1 MKMFLLSILL
11 ASIIPTQQH
20 PPDPPRQPIKP
31 EEQQAQTFTV
41 THKDKAIHQITAEDV
56 SLPYIEGLWLDM
68 EKYKQ
73 FQEEVASQ
81 VYREPVNARIDVNG
95 RITPAKPGRELD
107 LEQFNHQF
115 AAFFYGREVSKVE
128 TPLRVVHPRV
138 DEELL
143 ASIRERKIGQYVT
156 YYNENNK
163 ERSKNVALA
172 AEAIDSH
179 VVFPNETFS
188 FNGVVGKRTKEKGY
202 LPAPVIVKGELAED
216 IGGGICQI
224 SSTLYNAVDQA
235 GVKIIERYSHSRR
248 VPYVPPGRDA
258 TVSWYGPDFSF
269 ENDYNQPILI
279 RAKAVNGRVLINI
292 FSSETIENEKRE
304 VPEADAEPPKEVP
317 AE

>member
-1 MKMFLLSILL
+1 M
-11 ASIIPTQQH
+11 H
-20 PPDPPRQPIKP
+20 PIKS
-31 EEQQAQTFTV
+31 EQSPVKTFTV
-41 THKDKAIHQITAEDV
+41 THEGKTIHQITADDV
-56 SLPYIEGLWLDM
+56 ALPYLDGMWLEMD
-68 EKYKQ
+68 KYNK

-81 VYREPVNARIDVNG
+81 VFRKPVDAKIGTGG
-95 RITPAKPGRELD
+95 RIEPAKPGRELD
-107 LEQFNHQF
+107 REQFNHQF
-115 AAFFYGREVSKVE
+115 ASYFYAGEISKAE

-156 YYNENNK
+156 YYNQSNK
-163 ERSKNVALA
+163 ERSKNIALA
-172 AEAIDSH
+172 AEAIDNH
-179 VVFPNETFS
+179 VVFPSETFS

-224 SSTLYNAVDQA
+224 SSTLYNAADQA

-279 RAKAVNGRVLINI
+279 RARAVNGRVLINI
-292 FSSETIENEKRE
+292 FSSETIENQERK
-304 VPEADAEPPKEVP
+304 VPEADTEPPKEVP

>member
-1 MKMFLLSILL
+1 MKTFLVSILL
-11 ASIIPTQQH
+11 TSIIPIQQH
-20 PPDPPRQPIKP
+20 PSDPPKHPVLPEVQQPP
-31 EEQQAQTFTV
+31 AFTV
-41 THKDKAIHQITAEDV
+41 THEGKTIHQITGKDV
-56 SLPYIEGLWLDM
+56 SLPYIDGVWLDM
-68 EKYKQ
+68 AKYNQ

-81 VYREPVNARIDVNG
+81 VYREPVNAKIDENG
-95 RITPAKPGRELD
+95 QIKPAKPGRELD
-107 LEQFNHQF
+107 REQFNHQF
-115 AAFFYGREVSKVE
+115 ASYFYGGEASKVE

-156 YYNENNK
+156 YYNESNK

-172 AEAIDSH
+172 AEAIDNH

-258 TVSWYGPDFSF
+258 TVSWYGPDFTF

-292 FSSETIENEKRE
+292 FSSETIKNQKRE

-317 AE
+317 AD